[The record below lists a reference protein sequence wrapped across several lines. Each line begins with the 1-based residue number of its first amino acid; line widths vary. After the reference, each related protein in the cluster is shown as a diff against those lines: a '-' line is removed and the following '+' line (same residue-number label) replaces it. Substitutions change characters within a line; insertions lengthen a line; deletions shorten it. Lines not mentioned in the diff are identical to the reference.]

1 MKEGRTDSVDNSQ
14 KSHREGDR
22 KMQRYMCKC
31 NEIVIKSYRYITQLQ
46 SKFLVGPCTG
56 MAF

>member
-31 NEIVIKSYRYITQLQ
+31 NELVIKS
-46 SKFLVGPCTG
+46 
-56 MAF
+56 

>member
-22 KMQRYMCKC
+22 KCKGIC
-31 NEIVIKSYRYITQLQ
+31 VSVMKW
-46 SKFLVGPCTG
+46 
-56 MAF
+56 